1 MRGSNFNGNILGSA
15 KGGGSGGTN
24 GGVCLLGSVIVFF
37 FEGLL
42 RILQE
47 KEGELWGLGREGFG
61 KMVCM
66 VED

>member
-15 KGGGSGGTN
+15 KGGGDGGGDDDGGSSGGRN

-37 FEGLL
+37 LEGLM

-47 KEGELWGLGREGFG
+47 KEGELWGL
-61 KMVCM
+61 
-66 VED
+66 